1 MLKVGLTG
9 GIGAGKTT
17 VSKIFETIGV
27 PVFNADFEAKKI
39 MNEDEKLKISLINIF
54 GVEVYENGEL
64 NKSYLSN
71 IVFSNKHKLEI
82 LNSLVHPL
90 TITAAN
96 NWALKQ
102 NTKYVIKE
110 AALLFES
117 GSTIDLDFVI
127 GVFSTKSL
135 RTKRVM
141 QRDNVSVEIV
151 NARMNAQIDES
162 IKQKLCDFVIN
173 NNETDLLIN
182 QVLTIHKKILT
193 LKNKQHLM

>member
-1 MLKVGLTG
+1 MLKIGLTG

-27 PVFNADFEAKKI
+27 PVFYADIEAKKI
-39 MNEDEKLKISLINIF
+39 MNEDEKLKTSLINIF
-54 GVEVYENGEL
+54 GIEVYKNGEL

-71 IVFSNKHKLEI
+71 IIFSDKHKLEI

-102 NTKYVIKE
+102 NAKYVIKE

-127 GVFSTKSL
+127 GVFSSKSL
-135 RTKRVM
+135 RIKRVM

-182 QVLTIHKKILT
+182 QVLTIHKKILA
-193 LKNKQHLM
+193 LKK